1 MAEKVDRRIRKTK
14 TQLKNGLAKLMAEK
28 SINEISVKELVELVD
43 INRSTFYLHYS
54 DIYNLLEEIEEEML
68 SEIKQSIEQHPRGVG
83 YNTFTYLEDIY
94 LALENNKDI
103 CKALLGDNGDAS
115 FIFKMKEIVQE
126 NSMKQLELLF
136 PDIKEDLKYT
146 FSFCLSG
153 CMGIVNQWL
162 FENGSESP
170 QHMAKL
176 TFSMLI
182 HALGIDGK
190 YEKILNEQDK
200 NNIVSHK

>member
-28 SINEISVKELVELVD
+28 SINEISVKELVEMVD

-54 DIYNLLEEIEEEML
+54 DIYNLLEEIEEELL
-68 SEIKQSIEQHPRGVG
+68 SEIKQTIEQHPMGVE
-83 YNTFTYLEDIY
+83 YNTFTYMEDIY
-94 LALENNKDI
+94 LVLEKNKEI

-115 FIFKMKEIVQE
+115 FIFKMKEIIQE

-153 CMGIVNQWL
+153 CLGIVNQWL

-190 YEKILNEQDK
+190 YEKILKEQDK
-200 NNIVSHK
+200 NNIVNQS

>member
-1 MAEKVDRRIRKTK
+1 MEVDRRIRKTK

-68 SEIKQSIEQHPRGVG
+68 SEIKQSIEQHPMGVG

-115 FIFKMKEIVQE
+115 FIFKMKEIMQE

-146 FSFCLSG
+146 
-153 CMGIVNQWL
+153 
-162 FENGSESP
+162 P